1 MVSVRTLPVLLSLTL
16 GAAGA
21 HAGKHFIDTESSVEH
36 FFDKLEEAMAAI
48 RLFQPDALVLSL
60 GFDIY
65 HNDIQAKVAV
75 TTEGFCR
82 LGNRISRAGLPM
94 LVVQEGGYDL
104 EALSINVQQYFK
116 GLTG

>member
-1 MVSVRTLPVLLSLTL
+1 MPHGS
-16 GAAGA
+16 
-21 HAGKHFIDTESSVEH
+21 TEEH
-36 FFDKLEEAMAAI
+36 FFGRLEEAMTAI
-48 RLFQPDALVLSL
+48 RLFQPDALVLPL

-104 EALSINVQQYFK
+104 EALSNNVQQYFK
-116 GLTG
+116 GLNA